1 MTGAPITPAALH
13 AALRAG
19 GELALLDVRE
29 QGVFGRS
36 HILLATNLPLSRLEL
51 RLRDLVP
58 RRTTPVVLCDGG
70 DEGGGDES
78 GGLAARAAPKLAA
91 AGYGDVRV
99 LDGGVAAW
107 GAAGFELFSGVN
119 VPSKAFGEV
128 VEQRH
133 DTPNIRAED
142 LKAKLDAG
150 ENLVI
155 LDSRPFEEY
164 RAMSIPGGIDT
175 PGAELVYRVR
185 DLVPD
190 PETLVVVNC
199 AGRTRSI
206 IGAQSLINAGVPNPV
221 VALRNG
227 TMGWHLAGFELER
240 GAGRRYGPVG
250 GAARSWARAAAA
262 QVGARFGVK
271 WIEPE
276 DLHAW
281 QAEAEDRTLYLLD
294 VRDPEEYAAGHLP
307 GALSAPGG
315 QLVQA
320 TDRWVAVRA
329 ARIVLVDD
337 SAVRATMTASWLNQ
351 MGFPGVAVLAEGLE
365 GGALESGPGGAEVP
379 ELAAAAVATVT
390 PAALQAQAEEAF
402 VVDLGDSLA
411 HRAGHVPGA
420 AWAIRARLAQAADV
434 PSDQPKLVF
443 TSEDGRLAKL
453 AAADCA
459 ARWPDRSLAALEGGT
474 AAWAAAGLPLVPGME
489 TALHPEEDVYHR
501 PYDRETGVE
510 TAMQAYLDWEVALAG
525 QIERD
530 GTLRFPEF
538 PA

>member
-1 MTGAPITPAALH
+1 MTATVTPAALH
-13 AALRAG
+13 AALREG
-19 GELALLDVRE
+19 GELALLDLRE

-58 RRTTPVVLCDGG
+58 RPATPVVLCDGG
-70 DEGGGDES
+70 EEVGGES
-78 GGLAARAAPKLAA
+78 LAERAAAVLAA
-91 AGYGDVRV
+91 AGYADVRI
-99 LDGGVAAW
+99 LEGGVAAW
-107 GAAGFELFSGVN
+107 GAAGFELFSGIN

-128 VEQRH
+128 IEQRH
-133 DTPNIRAED
+133 DTPDIGPEE

-150 ENLVI
+150 EDLVI

-164 RAMSIPGGIDT
+164 RAMNIPGGIDT
-175 PGAELVYRVR
+175 PGAELVYRIR
-185 DLVPD
+185 DLAPD
-190 PETLVVVNC
+190 PRTLVVVNC

-240 GAGRRYGPVG
+240 GAGRRFAPVG
-250 GAARSWARAAAA
+250 GDARSWARAAAA
-262 QVGARFGVK
+262 QVGDRFGVK
-271 WIEPE
+271 WIDPE
-276 DLHAW
+276 DLRAW

-307 GALSAPGG
+307 GSLSAPGG

-320 TDRWVAVRA
+320 TDRWIAVRA
-329 ARIVLVDD
+329 ARIVLIDD

-365 GGALESGPGGAEVP
+365 GWELETGPGGAEVP
-379 ELAAAAVATVT
+379 ELAAAKVETLA
-390 PAALQAQAEEAF
+390 PEALRSGENEAL
-402 VVDLGDSLA
+402 VVDLGSSLA
-411 HRAGHVPGA
+411 YRAGHIPGA
-420 AWAIRARLAQAADV
+420 AWAIRARLAEVEDTLG
-434 PSDQPKLVF
+434 SRSKLVF

-453 AAADCA
+453 AAAELA
-459 ARWPDRSLAALEGGT
+459 ARWPKRSLAALEGGT

-489 TALHPEEDVYHR
+489 AALHPEEDVYHR
-501 PYDRETGVE
+501 PYDRDSGVE
-510 TAMQAYLDWEVALAG
+510 AAMRAYLDWEVALTE
-525 QIERD
+525 QIEHD

-538 PA
+538 PG

>member
-1 MTGAPITPAALH
+1 MTTGTITPAALH
-13 AALRAG
+13 QGLLDGA
-19 GELALLDVRE
+19 ELALLDLRE

-58 RRTTPVVLCDGG
+58 RRATPVVLCDGG
-70 DEGGGDES
+70 E
-78 GGLAARAAPKLAA
+78 GLAERAAPKLAA
-91 AGYGDVRV
+91 AGYGDVKI
-99 LDGGVAAW
+99 LQGGVAAW
-107 GAAGFELFSGVN
+107 GDAGFELFSGIN

-128 VEQRH
+128 VELRH
-133 DTPNIRAED
+133 ETPNISAEA

-150 ENLVI
+150 ADLVI

-164 RAMSIPGGIDT
+164 QAMSIPSGIDV
-175 PGAELVYRVR
+175 PGAELVYRVH
-185 DLVPD
+185 DLAPD
-190 PETLVVVNC
+190 PKTLVVVNC

-240 GAGRRYGPVG
+240 DAQRRYGPVG
-250 GAARSWARAAAA
+250 GDARSWARAAAA

-271 WIEPE
+271 WIDAA
-276 DLHAW
+276 DLRAW
-281 QAEAEDRTLYLLD
+281 QSETEVHTLYLLD
-294 VRDPEEYAAGHLP
+294 VRAREEYAAGHLP

-329 ARIVLVDD
+329 ARMVLVDD

-351 MGFPGVAVLAEGLE
+351 MGFPGVAVLADGLQGWDLDTGFGE
-365 GGALESGPGGAEVP
+365 AEVP
-379 ELAAAAVATVT
+379 ELSAAAETVA
-390 PAALQAQAEEAF
+390 PEALQSVAGEVL
-402 VVDLGDSLA
+402 VVDSGDSLA
-411 HRAGHVPGA
+411 HRRGHIPGA
-420 AWAIRARLAQAADV
+420 AWGIRARLDEVSEILLGRAKV
-434 PSDQPKLVF
+434 VF

-453 AAADCA
+453 AASDHATQH
-459 ARWPDRSLAALEGGT
+459 PDRPVAALEGGT

-489 TALHPEEDVYHR
+489 RALHPEEDVYHR
-501 PYDRETGVE
+501 PYDRDSGVE
-510 TAMQAYLDWEVALAG
+510 AAMQAYLDWEVALAE

-530 GTLRFPEF
+530 GTLKFPEF
-538 PA
+538 PG

>member
-1 MTGAPITPAALH
+1 MTGATITPAALH
-13 AALRAG
+13 QALCDG
-19 GELALLDVRE
+19 GELALLDLRE
-29 QGVFGRS
+29 QGVFGQA

-58 RRTTPVVLCDGG
+58 RRATPVVLCDGG
-70 DEGGGDES
+70 E
-78 GGLAARAAPKLAA
+78 GLAERAAIKLAA
-91 AGYGDVRV
+91 AGYGDVRI

-107 GAAGFELFSGVN
+107 GEAGFELFSGIN

-128 VEQRH
+128 IELRH
-133 DTPNIRAED
+133 ETPNIDAEA

-150 ENLVI
+150 EDLVI

-164 RAMSIPGGIDT
+164 RAMNIPGGIDS

-185 DLVPD
+185 DLAPD
-190 PETLVVVNC
+190 PKTLVVVNC

-206 IGAQSLINAGVPNPV
+206 IGAQSLINAGLPNSV

-240 GAGRRYGPVG
+240 GAERRYGAVSG
-250 GAARSWARAAAA
+250 DARSWARAAAA

-271 WIEPE
+271 WIDAA
-276 DLHAW
+276 DLRAW
-281 QAEAEDRTLYLLD
+281 QAEAEDRTLYVLD
-294 VRDPEEYAAGHLP
+294 VRDPEEYTAGHLP
-307 GALSAPGG
+307 SALSAPGG

-351 MGFPGVAVLAEGLE
+351 MGLPGVAVLADGLE
-365 GGALESGPGGAEVP
+365 GWDLETGRGGTAVAE
-379 ELAAAAVATVT
+379 LDAAVETVT
-390 PAALQAQAEEAF
+390 PEVLHTTAEEAF

-411 HRAGHVPGA
+411 HRRGHIPGA
-420 AWAIRARLAQAADV
+420 AWAIRSRLDQDLEALDG
-434 PSDQPKLVF
+434 PSQLVL
-443 TSEDGRLAKL
+443 TSEDGRLARL
-453 AAADCA
+453 AADELAVH
-459 ARWPDRSLAALEGGT
+459 WPGRSLAALEGGT

-489 TALHPEEDVYHR
+489 RALHPEEDVYHR
-501 PYDRETGVE
+501 PYDRDSGVE
-510 TAMQAYLDWEVALAG
+510 KAMQAYLDWEVALAE

-538 PA
+538 PG

>member
-1 MTGAPITPAALH
+1 MTAASIPPAALH
-13 AALRAG
+13 AALHEG
-19 GELALLDVRE
+19 GELALLDLRE
-29 QGVFGRS
+29 QGVFGQS
-36 HILLATNLPLSRLEL
+36 HILLATNLPLSDLEL

-58 RRTTPVVLCDGG
+58 RRATPVVLCDGG
-70 DEGGGDES
+70 EEGGGE
-78 GGLAARAAPKLAA
+78 GLSERAAAVLAA
-91 AGYGDVRV
+91 AGYRDVRI
-99 LDGGVAAW
+99 LEGGLAAW
-107 GAAGFELFSGVN
+107 AAAGFELFSGIN

-128 VEQRH
+128 IEQRH
-133 DTPNIRAED
+133 DTPNIGAED

-150 ENLVI
+150 EDLVI

-164 RAMSIPGGIDT
+164 RVMSIPGGIDT

-185 DLVPD
+185 DLAPD
-190 PETLVVVNC
+190 PQTLVVVNC

-206 IGAQSLINAGVPNPV
+206 IGAQSLINAGLPNPV

-227 TMGWHLAGFELER
+227 TMGWHLAGLALER
-240 GAGRRYGPVG
+240 GAERRFGPVG
-250 GAARSWARAAAA
+250 GDARSWARAAAA

-271 WIEPE
+271 WIDPQ
-276 DLHAW
+276 DLRAW
-281 QAEAEDRTLYLLD
+281 QAESEERTLYLLD

-307 GALSAPGG
+307 GSLSAPGG

-351 MGFPGVAVLAEGLE
+351 MGFPGVAVLADGLD
-365 GGALESGPGGAEVP
+365 GWDLETGPGAAEVP
-379 ELAAAAVATVT
+379 ELAAAAVETLA
-390 PAALQAQAEEAF
+390 PAALRAAAEEAF

-411 HRAGHVPGA
+411 HRAGHIPGA
-420 AWAIRARLAQAADV
+420 AWAIRARLAEVEDTLG
-434 PSDQPKLVF
+434 SRSKLVF

-453 AAADCA
+453 AAAELT
-459 ARWPDRSLAALEGGT
+459 ARWPERSLAALEGGT

-501 PYDRETGVE
+501 PYDRDSGVE
-510 TAMQAYLDWEVALAG
+510 AAMQAYLDWEVALAE

-530 GTLRFPEF
+530 GTLKFPEF
-538 PA
+538 PD

>member
-1 MTGAPITPAALH
+1 MTAGAITPAALH
-13 AALRAG
+13 AALREG
-19 GELALLDVRE
+19 RELALLDLRE

-51 RLRDLVP
+51 RVRDLVP
-58 RRTTPVVLCDGG
+58 RRATPVVLCDGG
-70 DEGGGDES
+70 E
-78 GGLAARAAPKLAA
+78 GLAERAAPLLAA
-91 AGYGDVRV
+91 AGYGDVKI
-99 LDGGVAAW
+99 LEGGVVAW
-107 GAAGFELFSGVN
+107 SEAGFELFSGVN

-128 VEQRH
+128 IEHRH
-133 DTPNIRAED
+133 GTPNISADD

-150 ENLVI
+150 ADLVI

-164 RAMSIPGGIDT
+164 RVMNIPGGIDT

-185 DLVPD
+185 ELAPD

-206 IGAQSLINAGVPNPV
+206 IGAQSLINAGLPNPV

-240 GAGRRYGPVG
+240 GAERRYGPVG
-250 GAARSWARAAAA
+250 GDARSWARAAAA

-271 WIEPE
+271 WIDSE
-276 DLHAW
+276 DLRAW
-281 QAEAEDRTLYLLD
+281 LAEAADRTLYLLD

-307 GALSAPGG
+307 GSLSAPGG

-365 GGALESGPGGAEVP
+365 GWDLETGPGGAAVP
-379 ELAAAAVATVT
+379 ELPAAVETVTLEALHAAAK
-390 PAALQAQAEEAF
+390 EAS

-411 HRAGHVPGA
+411 HRGGHIPGA
-420 AWAIRARLAQAADV
+420 AWAIRARLDDV
-434 PSDQPKLVF
+434 SDALASRPNLVF

-453 AAADCA
+453 AAAELA
-459 ARWPDRSLAALEGGT
+459 ARRPELSVAALEGGT
-474 AAWAAAGLPLVPGME
+474 AAWTAAGLPLVQGME
-489 TALHPEEDVYHR
+489 TALHPEEDVYLR
-501 PYDRETGVE
+501 PYDRDSGVE
-510 TAMQAYLDWEVALAG
+510 AAMQAYLDWEVALAE

-530 GTLRFPEF
+530 GTLTFPEF
-538 PA
+538 PD